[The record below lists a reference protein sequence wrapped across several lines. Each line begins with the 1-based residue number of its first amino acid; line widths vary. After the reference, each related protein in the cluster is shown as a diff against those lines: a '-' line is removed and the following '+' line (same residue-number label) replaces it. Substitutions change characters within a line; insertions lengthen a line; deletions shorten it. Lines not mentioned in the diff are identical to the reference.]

1 MTSTNVYHLLNGDAL
16 KAQMADSTIEGAA
29 IVVRECLMDG
39 PLDGNFPVEFYQ
51 KRAAFIANDIG
62 DIKEDQY
69 FQWTVAE
76 LDKIKKIPSNKNSMI
91 CLWFEDDLFCQ
102 VNMWFALHL
111 LALEGWAGQ
120 IYWVRP
126 LKSSR
131 YSFGHFHPKQLG
143 QCYAE
148 RERITS
154 EDISLFD
161 QLWKGYIEGNI
172 SIMVKMGD
180 TLSKR
185 FPAIRAAVQL
195 HIDRIPNGD
204 NPGRPIQ
211 VLKEIMEREGKGDFG
226 KIFRQFNEQL
236 PEYGFGDLQ
245 VRSMLKN
252 L

>member
-16 KAQMADSTIEGAA
+16 KAQMADSPIEGAA

-102 VNMWFALHL
+102 VNMWFVLHL
-111 LALEGWAGQ
+111 LALEGCAGQ

-131 YSFGHFHPKQLG
+131 YSFGHLHPKELS

-180 TLSKR
+180 TL
-185 FPAIRAAVQL
+185 I
-195 HIDRIPNGD
+195 
-204 NPGRPIQ
+204 
-211 VLKEIMEREGKGDFG
+211 
-226 KIFRQFNEQL
+226 
-236 PEYGFGDLQ
+236 
-245 VRSMLKN
+245 
-252 L
+252 